1 MTDSF
6 LYNIPA
12 PIIAIIL
19 FTCIII
25 FHIFGFR
32 VISYQK
38 KKNPGHISSG
48 IGAFESALLG
58 LLSLLL
64 AFTFNKSASNYDTRK
79 AVLVQESN
87 EIGTALLRCD
97 LYPDSVRNKFRSRF
111 KDYIKARIDYYKA
124 GNDEN
129 KIQDALQNADII
141 SKDIWLYASQISQQS
156 AVETRSLQMVPA
168 INNMIDIMSKR
179 EASRIS
185 RVPESILWLL
195 ILLTLTGSFIVGY
208 ASDANKINWI
218 IISLYSL
225 MTVMTIYLILDL
237 DRPRRGLINTSS
249 THLNIENLL
258 NSFQN
263 QEIKNK

>member
-12 PIIAIIL
+12 LIIVGIL
-19 FTCIII
+19 FAGIII
-25 FHIFGFR
+25 FHIFGFQ

-38 KKNPGHISSG
+38 KKNPEHTTSG
-48 IGAFESALLG
+48 IGPLEGALLG

-79 AVLVQESN
+79 TLLVQEAN
-87 EIGTALLRCD
+87 EIGTALFRTD
-97 LYPDSVRNKFRSRF
+97 LYPDSIRNEFRNNF
-111 KDYIKARIDYYKA
+111 KKYITARIDYYKA

-129 KIQDALQNADII
+129 KIRDALKNAEII
-141 SKDIWLYASQISQQS
+141 SKIIWQYASHISQQS
-156 AVETRSLQMVPA
+156 IVETRSIQMIPA
-168 INNMIDIMSKR
+168 VNNMIDAMSKR

-195 ILLTLTGSFIVGY
+195 FLLTITGSFIVGY
-208 ASDANKINWI
+208 ASNSKKINWI
-218 IISLYSL
+218 VIFLYSL

-249 THLNIENLL
+249 THLNMDKLL
-258 NSFQN
+258 DSFQN
-263 QEIKNK
+263 HETENK

>member
-1 MTDSF
+1 MIDSF

-19 FTCIII
+19 FSLIII
-25 FHIFGFR
+25 FHIFGVW
-32 VISYQK
+32 VINYQK
-38 KKNPGHISSG
+38 KKNSDHISSG
-48 IGAFESALLG
+48 FGPFESALLG

-64 AFTFNKSASNYDTRK
+64 AFTFNKSASNYDARK

-97 LYPDSVRNKFRSRF
+97 LYPDSVRIKFRSRY
-111 KDYIKARIDYYKA
+111 KDYINARIDYYKA

-129 KIQDALQNADII
+129 KIQDALQNAEII

-156 AVETRSLQMVPA
+156 TVETRSLQMVPA

-185 RVPESILWLL
+185 RVPESIIWLL
-195 ILLTLTGSFIVGY
+195 ILLTITGSFVVGY
-208 ASDANKINWI
+208 ASNSKKINWI

-237 DRPRRGLINTSS
+237 DRPMRGLINTSS
-249 THLNIENLL
+249 THHNMEKLL

-263 QEIKNK
+263 HETKNK